1 MSFPDRKELTNKK
14 IQELKKKGLLMDEN
28 PNKYVEED
36 GFDRSVEMEV
46 TEDSRSYSW
55 TRLYLS
61 EEVDIEKGDVVTLT
75 YQPTGE
81 QMELI
86 FATYNKSSL
95 TKDKYGE
102 DVVDYNPEDD
112 KKVLCLMVD
121 IDEVNNNIEIPFL
134 RTLFKASKWYDHQLL
149 KRNDL
154 KFEVNGEEL
163 DYYSVDF

>member
-1 MSFPDRKELTNKK
+1 MDFPDRKELKNKK
-14 IQELKKKGLLMDEN
+14 IQDLKKKGLLMDEN
-28 PNKYVEED
+28 PNKYIEED

-46 TEDSRSYSW
+46 TEDSKSYSW

-61 EEVDIEKGDVVTLT
+61 DEADLEKGDIVTLT

-95 TKDKYGE
+95 TKDQE
-102 DVVDYNPEDD
+102 DVVDYNPEED

-134 RTLFKASKWYDHQLL
+134 RTLFKSSKWYDHQLL
-149 KRNDL
+149 KRNEL
-154 KFEVNGEEL
+154 KFEVKGEEL

>member
-1 MSFPDRKELTNKK
+1 MKFPDRKDLKNKK
-14 IQELKKKGLLMDEN
+14 IQKLKEKGLLVDED
-28 PNKYVEED
+28 PNKYVEDD
-36 GFDRSVEMEV
+36 GFDRSPEIKI
-46 TEDSRSYSW
+46 TEESKYYSW

-61 EEVDIEKGDVVTLT
+61 EKVEIEKGDVINLT

-81 QMELI
+81 EMELI

-95 TKDKYGE
+95 NKNKE
-102 DVVDYNPEDD
+102 DEVVNYDFEDD

-121 IDEVNNNIEIPFL
+121 IKEVENNIEIPFL
-134 RTLFKASKWYDHQLL
+134 RTLFKESKWYEHQLL

>member
-1 MSFPDRKELTNKK
+1 MDFPDRKELKNKK
-14 IQELKKKGLLMDEN
+14 IQDLKKKGLLMDEN
-28 PNKYVEED
+28 PNKYIEED

-46 TEDSRSYSW
+46 TEDSKSYSW

-61 EEVDIEKGDVVTLT
+61 DETDLEKGDIVTLT

-95 TKDKYGE
+95 TKDQE
-102 DVVDYNPEDD
+102 DVVDYNPEED

-134 RTLFKASKWYDHQLL
+134 RTLFKSSKWYDHQLL
-149 KRNDL
+149 KRNEL
-154 KFEVNGEEL
+154 KFEVKGEEL